1 MSNNKN
7 NVSETVSWLMVE
19 APDIAPLYAQAKTL
33 GIDLAPIFS
42 RNGIDEHKARQYGLE
57 LEKYFYLQE
66 EIAISARDE
75 TLKLSARPLS
85 PGTNDFVLSSL
96 AGCHDLPSALK
107 RLATSYN
114 ILHGGTYNRV
124 DVRDREI
131 VYIIDDTNFPYTPG
145 TDKRFIYFTIET
157 LLIFLHA
164 IASAIASA
172 PVTPLLKKICC
183 KRPPRIRPGGQ
194 LAFWQAPVR
203 YGASTYSLHY
213 DISATEIACNGTVR
227 GELVAR
233 TVYREVQRLITE
245 RLDPDVQHDELIL
258 QVKNAIRNGLQSQE
272 QIADLLG
279 TSVAT
284 LRRKL
289 QQRDFTFRR
298 LKGEVL
304 DSSAKQLLS
313 QGHTLTDVAD
323 KLGFADFRS
332 FTRAFKQWNGLT
344 PAAYLRQH

>member
-1 MSNNKN
+1 
-7 NVSETVSWLMVE
+7 MVE
-19 APDIAPLYAQAKTL
+19 AEDIAPLYAQAGALNVDL
-33 GIDLAPIFS
+33 GPIFS
-42 RNGIDEHKARQYGLE
+42 RNGINEQIARHFGLE

-75 TLKLSARPLS
+75 TLKLSSRPLS

-96 AGCHDLPSALK
+96 AGCSDLATALK

-124 DVRDREI
+124 ELRDRHI
-131 VYIIDDTNFPYTPG
+131 VYIINDAGFPYTPG

-164 IASAIASA
+164 IVSVVSSA
-172 PVTPLLKKICC
+172 PASTLLKKVCC
-183 KRPPRIRPGGQ
+183 KRPPRVRPGGQ

-213 DISATEIACNGTVR
+213 DISAANVPCKQPLPGD
-227 GELVAR
+227 LAAH
-233 TVYREVQRLITE
+233 TVYREVQRLIAE
-245 RLDPDVQHDELIL
+245 RLDPNIEQDELVL
-258 QVKNAIRNGLQSQE
+258 QVKNTILSGFQSQE
-272 QIADLLG
+272 QVADLLG
-279 TSVAT
+279 MSVAT
-284 LRRKL
+284 LRRRL
-289 QQRDFTFRR
+289 QQRNLNFRR
-298 LKGEVL
+298 LRGEVL

-313 QGHTLTDVAD
+313 QGHALADVAE

-344 PAAYLRQH
+344 PAAYLRNE